1 MVRVLIRSTS
11 VLLLALSVGVVAPS
25 AWTATAADRCTIAG
39 TSGPDVLVGT
49 DGPDVL
55 CGRGGADLLTGR
67 AGDDLLLGGDGADRL
82 NGGNGNDRLLG
93 GSGADSAVGGKGSD
107 RIDGGPGTDAC
118 LSAFDRTLGND
129 VIVGGPGR
137 DAYVADHGDV
147 VSGANTSRPCTIRAL
162 LVGDRKGPSGSLA
175 VNGVSESGS
184 PASWCWRTGPHS
196 AYCADTAIDFSDL
209 PSFVVPRDAALF
221 IQGDA
226 DSAGAE
232 LWKPTDGSYPHSRV
246 ATLDLRRGS
255 DALRVSPGRYFLSLT
270 GHWERG
276 SATYWFELNVD

>member
-1 MVRVLIRSTS
+1 MLRLVIRTVY
-11 VLLLALSVGVVAPS
+11 VLLLAVSACAVAPA

-82 NGGNGNDRLLG
+82 NGGGGNDRLRG
-93 GSGADSAVGGKGSD
+93 GSGTDSIVGGKGSD
-107 RIDGGPGTDAC
+107 HIDGGSGADVC

-129 VIVGGPGR
+129 VIVGGAGR
-137 DAYVADHGDV
+137 DAFVADHGDAV
-147 VSGANTSRPCTIRAL
+147 TGANTSRPCTIRAL
-162 LVGDRKGPSGSLA
+162 LVGDRKGPSGSLN
-175 VNGVSESGS
+175 VNGGS
-184 PASWCWRTGPHS
+184 QPGAPASWCWQTSPRSG
-196 AYCADTAIDFSDL
+196 YCADTAIDFSNL
-209 PSFVVPRDAALF
+209 PSFDVPRDAALF
-221 IQGDA
+221 VRGNA

-232 LWKPTDGSYPHSRV
+232 LWKPTDGSYPNSRV
-246 ATLDLRRGS
+246 ARLDLRRGS
-255 DALRVSPGRYFLSLT
+255 DALRVAPGRYFLSLT

-276 SATYWFELNVD
+276 SATYWFELNVG